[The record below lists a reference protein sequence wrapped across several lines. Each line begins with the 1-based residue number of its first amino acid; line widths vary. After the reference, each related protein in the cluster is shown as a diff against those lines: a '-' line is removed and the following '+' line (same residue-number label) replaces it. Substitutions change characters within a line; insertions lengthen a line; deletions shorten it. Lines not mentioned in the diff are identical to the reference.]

1 MGMLELNQLVQNA
14 QTTGNGT
21 ACQIPFGCKEVAV
34 YIIGSAG
41 VSAGAVQ
48 IETADKDDYAGTWA
62 ALGSPVA
69 VTASTQKIVQL
80 TGNLGAIRARISTT
94 VVDGTVSVRILAKG

>member
-1 MGMLELNQLVQNA
+1 MPYFADKTLQDA

-21 ACQIPFGCKEVAV
+21 EVDAGGNAIEHIF

-48 IETADKDDYAGTWA
+48 IETAHTKGYAGTWA
-62 ALGSPVA
+62 AIGTPTTIVA
-69 VTASTQKIVQL
+69 SSVLAVRVSGVYRAL
-80 TGNLGAIRARISTT
+80 RARISTNVT
-94 VVDGTVSVRILAKG
+94 GGTVTVKLSSGS